1 MGDELFAV
9 DLPGVR
15 FRDNGTAILPLPS
28 ALTRPVRCPPRAARS
43 HLLAVGPALPGTLGR
58 SLVHFAAAAPPR
70 AEPTGQEPVDLGCD
84 ITYVTCMAKGS
95 SGRVVIVVEPALKHD
110 LYVELTRRD
119 LTLKGWFV
127 EQATRFLEQSRQP
140 VLFDAEGTPTVNLQV
155 ADDAAPSDGED
166 SQ

>member
-1 MGDELFAV
+1 MLTGTSSASSLRVVTAFYAKRKTKGPVV
-9 DLPGVR
+9 DVR
-15 FRDNGTAILPLPS
+15 
-28 ALTRPVRCPPRAARS
+28 
-43 HLLAVGPALPGTLGR
+43 
-58 SLVHFAAAAPPR
+58 
-70 AEPTGQEPVDLGCD
+70 CD

-110 LYVELTRRD
+110 LYVELARRG

-140 VLFDAEGTPTVNLQV
+140 ALFDAEGTPTVNLQV
-155 ADDAAPSDGED
+155 EDDAAPSDGED